1 MLTPFQNKILSK
13 QPIVLVMDMQDKGP
27 LNAQALR
34 PARTVCPVV
43 CWGLTVPGESSE

>member
-27 LNAQALR
+27 LNAQAQIGR
-34 PARTVCPVV
+34 ASCRERV
-43 CWGLTVPGESSE
+43 